1 MKIKFYKYQATGNDF
16 IIIDAREENLVLEK
30 KDIQFLCD
38 RHFGIGSDGLA

>member
-30 KDIQFLCD
+30 KTYNSYVTDTLE
-38 RHFGIGSDGLA
+38 LEAMA